1 MSKYVN
7 VPNGDYKLKVQ
18 DGGEITLD
26 TGLNQGTVIITGNL
40 LVAGT
45 QTTLNT
51 TDTDIEDNIITLNA
65 GETGTG
71 ITLGTSGI
79 QIDRGSIID
88 AQFVFDESID
98 WRDPVTETTIS
109 GAFHA
114 KLTNGNTVAIRTNS
128 IDTGGGDLYLINSG
142 TGVISVTGASNYERN
157 VFDYLPA
164 TNTINLAG
172 GAYNGAIDEDLIP
185 NAKGVVDY
193 ITSYFAG
200 VFQARIAEGTITPTY
215 VEASDFEVSGSTSVV
230 EIGVDNN
237 LVASFYED
245 RLELTDLRIE
255 GTTIETITSG
265 SDLTLGVAGSGSVIV
280 NDNLVIKRT
289 LAAPNDPVNGL
300 KLYVEDV
307 GAGDTGLYYIDD
319 NSNNDELVS
328 KNRSLL
334 FSMIF

>member
-51 TDTDIEDNIITLNA
+51 TDTDIEDNIITLNS

-71 ITLGTSGI
+71 ITLNTSGI
-79 QIDRGSIID
+79 QIDRGSLVD

-98 WRDPVTETTIS
+98 WRDPVTETTVS

-114 KLTNGNTVAIRTNS
+114 KLLNGNTVAIRTNS

-172 GAYNGAIDEDLIP
+172 GAYNGAIDEDYVP
-185 NAKGVVDY
+185 NAKGVIDY
-193 ITSYFAG
+193 VTSYFAS

-215 VEASDFEVSGSTSVV
+215 VEASDFEVSGLDSVV
-230 EIGVDNN
+230 EIGVNNN

-255 GTTIETITSG
+255 GTKIETINSND
-265 SDLTLGVAGSGSVIV
+265 DLTLGVAGSGSVIV
-280 NDNLVIKRT
+280 DDNLVIKRT
-289 LAAPNDPVNGL
+289 PITPGAPINGA
-300 KLYVEDV
+300 KLYVEEV
-307 GAGDTGLYYIDD
+307 GAGDTGIYFVDD
-319 NSNNDELVS
+319 SNNTDELVS
-328 KNRSLL
+328 RNRSLL
-334 FSMIF
+334 LSMIF

>member
-51 TDTDIEDNIITLNA
+51 TDTDIEDNIITLNS

-200 VFQARIAEGTITPTY
+200 VFQARIAEGTLTPTY
-215 VEASDFEVSGSTSVV
+215 VEASDFEISGSTSVV

-255 GTTIETITSG
+255 DTTIETITSG

-300 KLYVEDV
+300 KLYVEDI